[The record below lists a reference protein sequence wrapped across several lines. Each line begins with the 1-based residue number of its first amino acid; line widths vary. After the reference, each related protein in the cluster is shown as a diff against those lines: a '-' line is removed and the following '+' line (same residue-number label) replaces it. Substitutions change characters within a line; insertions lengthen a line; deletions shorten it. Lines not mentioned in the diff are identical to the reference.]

1 MIEIKNLKKK
11 YANNQIINN
20 LDYTLNDE
28 IYVLYGKNGVGKTSL
43 MNLLTGIE
51 SPDSGEIRNE
61 SGRPSLYLEAVG
73 IGMSDMSIKDNIK
86 LLYWLY
92 GEKCTDEI
100 LELLSET
107 IYSKEQLDTVY
118 ALASLGMKL
127 KVGLSL
133 LYATKE
139 WGLIILDET
148 LSGIDSQS
156 KKVILEELKTK
167 KCPIIIVSHNFDH
180 IHSYK
185 KIELTKEGIV
195 NQ

>member
-1 MIEIKNLKKK
+1 MIEIKNVEKQYTNK
-11 YANNQIINN
+11 QILNN
-20 LDYTLNDE
+20 LNYTLKDE
-28 IYVLYGKNGVGKTSL
+28 IYVLYGKNGVGKTTL

-51 SPDSGEIRNE
+51 SPDSGEIKNE
-61 SGRPSLYLEAVG
+61 SGLPSLYLEAVG

-92 GEKCTDEI
+92 GEQCTDEI

-107 IYSKEQLDTVY
+107 LYSKEQLDTEY

-133 LYATKE
+133 LYASKE

-156 KKVILEELKTK
+156 KVVILKQLKTK
-167 KCPIIIVSHNFDH
+167 KCPIIIVSHNFDS

-185 KIELTKEGIV
+185 KIELTKEGVMI
-195 NQ
+195 Q

>member
-11 YANNQIINN
+11 YTNNQILNELN
-20 LDYTLNDE
+20 YTLKDE
-28 IYVLYGKNGVGKTSL
+28 IYVLYGKNGVGKTTL

-51 SPDSGEIRNE
+51 FPDSGEIKNE
-61 SGRPSLYLEAVG
+61 SGLSSLYLEAVG
-73 IGMSDMSIKDNIK
+73 IGMSDMSIRDNIK

-92 GEKCTDEI
+92 GERCTDEI

-107 IYSKEQLDTVY
+107 LYSKEQLDTEY

-133 LYATKE
+133 LYAAKE
-139 WGLIILDET
+139 WGLIVLDET
-148 LSGIDSQS
+148 LSGIDPQS
-156 KKVILEELKTK
+156 KKVILEQLKTK
-167 KCPIIIVSHNFDH
+167 KCPVIIVSHNFDN
-180 IHSYK
+180 INSYK